1 MKIILL
7 IFCVFYAIKCS
18 YSCEKHLTCE
28 GCIRDAN
35 QCIWCALDNYN
46 GPRCMT
52 AEKYIDSKD
61 WCIGNTINPN
71 STMEIG
77 QNKKFSSEAGHVIQ
91 IKPQSVKIKLRPG
104 QQENFEFS
112 FKNADNYPVDL
123 YFLMDGSTTMK
134 AMKDQT
140 RDKSENIYK
149 TMKSMS
155 TNVLIGMGTFVDK
168 NTLPYTTLI
177 NSSLAYSFRHRLK
190 LTHDFKEFQN
200 VVNSTE
206 FGLNYDTQEGTLDA
220 LAQVMVC
227 NDLVGWRKE
236 SRKIII
242 VLTDS
247 TFHAAG
253 DGGFGG
259 ISQPFDGKCHSDSGY
274 YSKELELDYP
284 SISIINKLAA
294 DEEISVI
301 FAVNNDN
308 KNIYKTLTEGVS
320 GSKCVS
326 FEQPNVEDGMPT
338 ILKSIYKDIT
348 SQLKLRVNMNSEYRD
363 YFNISFNPD
372 CISRTTNSPP
382 CKMRPGGE
390 KKIKATIK
398 LLKYFPDKNISIG
411 LVNEGIREELTI
423 NVEMIESCGC
433 KREENSSLCSSSGT
447 KRCGICECNEGSTG
461 DICQCKG
468 NIVSLGMDTC
478 RQPGSNKVCNGLG
491 DCVCGSCICKERF
504 KGKFCECNEDSC
516 PRGENGLIC
525 SNLGTCDCG
534 TCRCNDGWSRPD
546 CSCPTSVGHCSDG
559 DVICNN
565 RGKCECGL
573 CICEPISQWD
583 ARHEQNQHC
592 HISPCPSCHILQC
605 QHLESCALCHLRKKK
620 CDCSHFNVKVVSNI
634 TESWAKC
641 PDVSVDVGC
650 YTQMVYRYASD
661 RYGIDVIIQSELN
674 CAKSHLTL
682 GGIVLVSIILLGI
695 LICIIYKYITK
706 RRDQQEVEKFEKKLL
721 SENFESHENPNYQ
734 PASTKFE
741 NPTFG
746 SEIN

>member
-1 MKIILL
+1 
-7 IFCVFYAIKCS
+7 
-18 YSCEKHLTCE
+18 
-28 GCIRDAN
+28 
-35 QCIWCALDNYN
+35 
-46 GPRCMT
+46 
-52 AEKYIDSKD
+52 
-61 WCIGNTINPN
+61 
-71 STMEIG
+71 MEIG

-433 KREENSSLCSSSGT
+433 KREENSSLCSSSVLGISVSAKAISSVWEWTLAVNRALT
-447 KRCGICECNEGSTG
+447 KF
-461 DICQCKG
+461 
-468 NIVSLGMDTC
+468 
-478 RQPGSNKVCNGLG
+478 CNGLD
-491 DCVCGSCICKERF
+491 DCVCGSQNEKQKILAEKEEAIKERQRMENQLIVLEAKLREQIEQDQEIIKDLDAKLLNQKLMF
-504 KGKFCECNEDSC
+504 EKIDEVRQKHNTEYSSKSAGGESTFDLSNEDSKEYAYGNK
-516 PRGENGLIC
+516 PKTYDFSGPSTDN
-525 SNLGTCDCG
+525 NL
-534 TCRCNDGWSRPD
+534 
-546 CSCPTSVGHCSDG
+546 
-559 DVICNN
+559 
-565 RGKCECGL
+565 
-573 CICEPISQWD
+573 
-583 ARHEQNQHC
+583 
-592 HISPCPSCHILQC
+592 
-605 QHLESCALCHLRKKK
+605 
-620 CDCSHFNVKVVSNI
+620 F
-634 TESWAKC
+634 
-641 PDVSVDVGC
+641 
-650 YTQMVYRYASD
+650 
-661 RYGIDVIIQSELN
+661 
-674 CAKSHLTL
+674 
-682 GGIVLVSIILLGI
+682 
-695 LICIIYKYITK
+695 
-706 RRDQQEVEKFEKKLL
+706 
-721 SENFESHENPNYQ
+721 
-734 PASTKFE
+734 
-741 NPTFG
+741 
-746 SEIN
+746 